1 MATLVKIK
9 DAQCRISRQ
18 LLLTIDNFTIEQG
31 QHWCIFGR
39 NGSGKTLLANLLAGK
54 RIESSSYVRFG
65 SDFDLARDVHIVSFE
80 EQQRLWE
87 RDNRLDIS
95 EYSSDA
101 QDKGSIVADFIRA
114 SRSKNDQTE
123 DLYAE
128 LCERL
133 NLAGVLDK
141 GIRFLSSGQ
150 VRKVL
155 IARALYAHRDD
166 QPQLLILDD
175 PLESIDRDSR
185 EQIRTTLREL
195 MSPLFSSLQLCRR
208 RQDILPNVSHMA
220 LMQRSASRLSI
231 SLQGPL
237 AEVLGSEQFE
247 QVCAGDA
254 RIAASLGELLPAG
267 SAERDANQELIRLE
281 GVNASYGELRVFD
294 ELSWTMRGGD
304 HVLIEGPNGCGK
316 STLLSLIDGENHKG
330 YGQQV
335 YLFGRLKGSGETIWE
350 TKRHFGLVSN
360 ELHNKY
366 IKGWRVLDVVVS
378 GFFDS
383 VGLYDEPGSRETS
396 DAQQW
401 LQALGLGDWQSQ
413 YYHEISFGQQRLVL
427 LARAMVKRP
436 RILILD
442 EPCVGLDDYHRTLIL
457 GLLDIIAA
465 RSLTNILYVT
475 HVAGEQPKCINRL
488 LRFVKD
494 EAGEL
499 AIEQS
504 DFSPAPN

>member
-1 MATLVKIK
+1 MATLVQIK
-9 DAQCRISRQ
+9 DAQCRIARQ
-18 LLLTIDNFTIEQG
+18 LLLTIESFTIEKG
-31 QHWCIFGR
+31 QHWCVFGR

-54 RIESSSYVRFG
+54 RLESSSYVHYG
-65 SDFDLARDVHIVSFE
+65 SDFDPAQDVHIVSFE

-95 EYSSDA
+95 EYSRDA

-114 SRSKNDQTE
+114 SRLKKEQNE
-123 DLYAE
+123 DLYVE
-128 LCERL
+128 LSERL
-133 NLAGVLDK
+133 NLAEVLDK

-155 IARALYAHRDD
+155 IARALYAHRDGL
-166 QPQLLILDD
+166 PQLLILDD

-185 EQIRTTLREL
+185 EQIQTTLREL
-195 MSPLFSSLQLCRR
+195 MGPLFSSLQLCRR

-220 LMQRSASRLSI
+220 LMQRSASRLQI

-237 AEVLGSEQFE
+237 AEVMGSDRLE

-254 RIAASLGELLPAG
+254 QIASSLGELLPSG
-267 SAERDANQELIRLE
+267 LPDRDVDQELFRLE
-281 GVNASYGELRVFD
+281 DVNASYGELRVFD
-294 ELSWTMRGGD
+294 KFSWIMRGGD

-350 TKRHFGLVSN
+350 TKKHFGLVSN

-383 VGLYDEPGSRETS
+383 VGLYDEAGSQEMS
-396 DAQQW
+396 EAQQW
-401 LQALGLGDWQSQ
+401 LQALGLADWQTQ
-413 YYHEISFGQQRLVL
+413 YYHELSFGQQRLVL

-457 GLLDIIAA
+457 QLLDIIAA

-488 LRFVKD
+488 LRFVRD
-494 EAGEL
+494 AAGEF

-504 DFSPAPN
+504 AISLGPD